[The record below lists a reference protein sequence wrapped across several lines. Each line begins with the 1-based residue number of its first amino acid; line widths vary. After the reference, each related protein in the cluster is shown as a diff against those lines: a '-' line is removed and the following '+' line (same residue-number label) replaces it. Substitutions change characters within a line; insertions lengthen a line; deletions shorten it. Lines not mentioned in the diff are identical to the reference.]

1 MGMMAKSA
9 KLVSLLKLIKLTKV
23 ILTASTMALSAVIYG
38 WTYGPA
44 FGVGLVAM
52 LFVHEMGHVIA
63 MRRVGMKTSAPVFIP
78 FLGAVIFA
86 PPMKDR
92 AIEAYVGYGGPF
104 LGSLGALVCMAA
116 WAVTGSSIL
125 LLTAFVGI
133 YINLLN
139 MIPISPLDGGRIGQ
153 IVGPHV
159 IYVGMVALV
168 ALTLFS
174 GEPGM
179 MLIWILSL
187 QEVRWRVWVRPL
199 IASVMLIVM
208 TVLFSYGY
216 GAQPM
221 FIDAL
226 DVVVAFAM
234 VVMYYSLDI
243 SWHLSLT
250 GHGLDPATPRYTIDL
265 PSRPYP
271 PARIRYT
278 WLAIYAGSVTVL
290 WTTMWYLVSQ
300 MPLPR

>member
-1 MGMMAKSA
+1 MGTMAKSA
-9 KLVSLLKLIKLTKV
+9 KLLSFLKLIKFTKV
-23 ILTASTMALSAVIYG
+23 LLTASTMALSAVIYG

-78 FLGAVIFA
+78 FVGAVIFA
-86 PPMKDR
+86 QPMKDR

-116 WAVTGSSIL
+116 WMVTGSLIL

-139 MIPISPLDGGRIGQ
+139 LIPISPLDGGRIGQ

-159 IYVGMVALV
+159 VYFGMAVVV
-168 ALTLFS
+168 ALTLFT
-174 GEPGM
+174 GEPGL
-179 MLIWILSL
+179 MLIWILAL
-187 QEVRWRVWVRPL
+187 QEVRWTLWIRPI
-199 IASVMLIVM
+199 IASTMLIVM

-221 FIDAL
+221 FIDAV
-226 DVVVAFAM
+226 DVSVAFLMIA
-234 VVMYYSLDI
+234 MYYVLDI
-243 SWHLSLT
+243 SWYRGLIKR
-250 GHGLDPATPRYTIDL
+250 GLDPATPRYTMDV
-265 PSRPYP
+265 PRPYP

-278 WLAIYAGSVTVL
+278 WLAIYVGSVTVL

-300 MPLPR
+300 MPLYH